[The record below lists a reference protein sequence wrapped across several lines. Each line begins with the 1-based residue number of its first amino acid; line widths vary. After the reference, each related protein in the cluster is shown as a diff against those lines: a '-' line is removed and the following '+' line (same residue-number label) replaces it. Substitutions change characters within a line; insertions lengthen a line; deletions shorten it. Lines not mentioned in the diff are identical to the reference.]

1 MTQWG
6 SQSLGE
12 QGYSTIEILRYYY
25 GESIYIN
32 TAVEISGVP
41 SSWPGYDL
49 SVGSSGS
56 KVLQMQEQLNVIA
69 EAYPALPRVD
79 TDGIYGP
86 ATQAAVEKFQSIFG
100 LPVTGIV
107 DYRTWYKISEIY
119 VGVSRIAE
127 LR

>member
-41 SSWPGYDL
+41 SSW
-49 SVGSSGS
+49 
-56 KVLQMQEQLNVIA
+56 A
-69 EAYPALPRVD
+69 
-79 TDGIYGP
+79 GI
-86 ATQAAVEKFQSIFG
+86 
-100 LPVTGIV
+100 
-107 DYRTWYKISEIY
+107 
-119 VGVSRIAE
+119 
-127 LR
+127 